1 MVQRLS
7 RFSVGQTA
15 KVLGLLYGL
24 MGLIALPFL
33 LIIPMASPGE
43 DAPGVGFVL
52 AIPIL
57 YGILGFVFTA
67 IGCALYN
74 WVARKVGGVE
84 VTLDSA
90 VGTSEAPRA

>member
-24 MGLIALPFL
+24 MGLIFVPFFLLTTMFSAEDDGLGVGFALALPFL
-33 LIIPMASPGE
+33 
-43 DAPGVGFVL
+43 
-52 AIPIL
+52 
-57 YGILGFVFTA
+57 YGLLGFVFTA

-74 WVARKVGGVE
+74 WVARRVGGIE
-84 VTLDSA
+84 LTLDTEVA
-90 VGTSEAPRA
+90 GAER

>member
-7 RFSVGQTA
+7 RFSIGQTA

-24 MGLIALPFL
+24 MGLIFVPFFL
-33 LIIPMASPGE
+33 LATMFSPDG
-43 DAPGVGFVL
+43 PGFGVGFAL

-57 YGILGFVFTA
+57 YGLIGFVFTA

-74 WVARKVGGVE
+74 WVATKVGGIE
-84 VTLDSA
+84 LSLDA
-90 VGTSEAPRA
+90 EVGTASQ

>member
-24 MGLIALPFL
+24 MGLIFLPFFVL
-33 LIIPMASPGE
+33 ATMYSSGG
-43 DAPGVGFVL
+43 DSFGVGFALVL
-52 AIPIL
+52 PIL
-57 YGILGFVFTA
+57 YGVFGFIFTA

-74 WVARKVGGVE
+74 WVARKVGGIELDLDTE
-84 VTLDSA
+84 V
-90 VGTSEAPRA
+90 GRP

>member
-24 MGLIALPFL
+24 MGLIFVPFFLIATMFSSGEESFGIGFALAL
-33 LIIPMASPGE
+33 
-43 DAPGVGFVL
+43 
-52 AIPIL
+52 PIL
-57 YGILGFVFTA
+57 YGLLGFVFTA

-74 WVARKVGGVE
+74 WVARKVGGIE
-84 VTLDSA
+84 VSLDTE
-90 VGTSEAPRA
+90 VGTA

>member
-24 MGLIALPFL
+24 MGLIALPFF
-33 LIIPMASPGE
+33 LIVTMLSPGE
-43 DAPGVGFVL
+43 ESVGVGFAL
-52 AIPIL
+52 ALPIL
-57 YGILGFVFTA
+57 YGLLGFVFTA

-74 WVARKVGGVE
+74 WVAGKVGGIE
-84 VTLDSA
+84 VSLDTN
-90 VGTSEAPRA
+90 VGTA